1 MKILL
6 SKEEMKQVTILRNIF
21 KGRYVECF
29 LNSSDKITSV
39 IRVLKKQERVFQGSY
54 WNQSHE
60 PLRADINVFYFSSS
74 DAVSLYMKAF
84 YDNKEIGF
92 NIEIDIN
99 DLRQVTKQ
107 TVLTDLKLTPL
118 VKGVVIKL
126 KDLGQTTLESI

>member
-1 MKILL
+1 
-6 SKEEMKQVTILRNIF
+6 
-21 KGRYVECF
+21 
-29 LNSSDKITSV
+29 
-39 IRVLKKQERVFQGSY
+39 
-54 WNQSHE
+54 
-60 PLRADINVFYFSSS
+60 
-74 DAVSLYMKAF
+74 MKAF

-118 VKGVVIKL
+118 VKGVGIKL

>member
-6 SKEEMKQVTILRNIF
+6 SQEEMKQVTILRNIF

-29 LNSSDKITSV
+29 LNSSDKNTSV

-60 PLRADINVFYFSSS
+60 PFREDVNVFYFSSS
-74 DAVSLYMKAF
+74 DAVSLYVKAF

-118 VKGVVIKL
+118 VKGVGIKL